1 MYPVGFPLVR
11 RSVTIT
17 PAANS
22 LATRRRACW
31 FFNAVGSTPAQKSN
45 VRRRD
50 LYTQPQPHRH
60 ATVSAVDH
68 GMEIRWKA
76 TGNIQCSQGQAPRR
90 DTKGEDLRSSLPSL
104 PAITASSHQTN
115 REAPRLGT
123 CQHAAS
129 ATLHRHTA
137 TVSPPHLAHTHRPN
151 SGAAKSHRAHHPPQG
166 AKASH
171 FGCMGAL
178 ANGFGDRAQEEARG
192 SDPAPVIFRR
202 HHHLAATPPMRSCSS
217 PHPHARYIT
226 YRPHST
232 LSRVGKLAN
241 QSRLPYT
248 CGCESGRLAHEF
260 LAWSSAAWLG
270 SGFTDGI
277 L

>member
-1 MYPVGFPLVR
+1 MLAGSSTETRHQGR
-11 RSVTIT
+11 RSSQL
-17 PAANS
+17 AAVAS
-22 LATRRRACW
+22 C
-31 FFNAVGSTPAQKSN
+31 
-45 VRRRD
+45 D
-50 LYTQPQPHRH
+50 HHIQPPDQP
-60 ATVSAVDH
+60 
-68 GMEIRWKA
+68 
-76 TGNIQCSQGQAPRR
+76 
-90 DTKGEDLRSSLPSL
+90 RSSAPGDM
-104 PAITASSHQTN
+104 PARSVSH
-115 REAPRLGT
+115 APQRRT
-123 CQHAAS
+123 
-129 ATLHRHTA
+129 T